1 MFSLL
6 SVKVHRRSGWHC
18 AASSENRTCNLF
30 SLLRSFSQP
39 GYVVK
44 VHGVCLEVLYGG
56 GILNVLSE
64 MQDSGLL

>member
-1 MFSLL
+1 M
-6 SVKVHRRSGWHC
+6 
-18 AASSENRTCNLF
+18 F

-44 VHGVCLEVLYGG
+44 VHGLCLEVLYGG

-64 MQDSGLL
+64 MQDTVAYCNFGILAVFLEYEQECK